1 MFRFYIEKEI
11 KFLKSNIAINN
22 FLGHEKKKEDFT
34 I

>member
-11 KFLKSNIAINN
+11 KFLKSNIADNN
-22 FLGHEKKKEDFT
+22 FHRHEKKKEDYT